1 MAINSRTKGANFERE
16 IGNLLVEQL
25 NLKQPVKRIL
35 EQTRTTE
42 LPDVKLGRGCV
53 ECKRYGD
60 GAEPSQEWWVQVLS
74 ATGEGEFPALI
85 YKFNRRPIKVRVLAG
100 TLIPELDFSPI
111 TIDLMWDDFVEILRY
126 LFQVDI
132 EQHEASFQV

>member
-25 NLKQPVKRIL
+25 GLTQPVKRIL
-35 EQTRTTE
+35 EQTRTKE
-42 LPDVKLGRGCV
+42 LPDLKLGSWCL

-60 GAEPSQEWWVQVLS
+60 GAEPSQDWWDQVLA

-85 YKFNRRPIKVRVLAG
+85 YKFNRRPIKVRILAG
-100 TLIPELDFSPI
+100 TLIPELDFSPM
-111 TIDLMWDDFVEILRY
+111 TIDLMWEDFVEILRY
-126 LFQVDI
+126 LFEEDI
-132 EQHEASFQV
+132 EQHESSFQV